1 MATTGTGRLCAQ
13 IPTVTARYIHRF
25 SVVMWASAALHRP
38 ASPLIP
44 PPPLTCITMRLCQWH
59 SVMPDSRR
67 QPER

>member
-1 MATTGTGRLCAQ
+1 
-13 IPTVTARYIHRF
+13 
-25 SVVMWASAALHRP
+25 MWASAALHRP